1 MIAVVGG
8 KGGSGKTTTTVGL
21 ARALSRRG
29 APVVAA
35 DADWDLPN
43 LAELADETGTPAAT
57 PAAAGSGSLGSEAP
71 GTGPIG
77 PADRSTVAHVA
88 RGERP
93 LPVDRS
99 APVVLDAPDRPREH
113 DAATVLTDL
122 DDVVPEDAPLLL
134 DCPAGASPD
143 VAAPLR
149 AADRCVLVTPLRRP
163 ALRDTVKTA
172 AIARRL
178 DCPPLGTVVTRAR
191 SVPEAVSALFGRP
204 VLGRIPPESPVPL
217 ENTAVEAAYDA
228 AAEAL
233 VEAYGGDRWRIA

>member
-43 LAELADETGTPAAT
+43 LAELADETGSPAAT
-57 PAAAGSGSLGSEAP
+57 SEAARTEVLGSETP
-71 GTGPIG
+71 GMEPTG
-77 PADRSTVAHVA
+77 PADRSTVTRVAHGK
-88 RGERP
+88 RS
-93 LPVDRS
+93 LPVDRF

-113 DAATVLTDL
+113 DAATVLADL
-122 DDVVPEDAPLLL
+122 DDVVPEEAPLLV

-172 AIARRL
+172 VIARRL
-178 DCPPLGTVVTRAR
+178 DCPPLGAVVTRAR
-191 SVPEAVSALFGRP
+191 SVPDAVPELFGRP
-204 VLGRIPPESPVPL
+204 VLGRIPPKSRVPL
-217 ENTAVEAAYDA
+217 EDPSVESAYDA

-233 VEAYGGDRWRIA
+233 VEAYGEDKWRIA